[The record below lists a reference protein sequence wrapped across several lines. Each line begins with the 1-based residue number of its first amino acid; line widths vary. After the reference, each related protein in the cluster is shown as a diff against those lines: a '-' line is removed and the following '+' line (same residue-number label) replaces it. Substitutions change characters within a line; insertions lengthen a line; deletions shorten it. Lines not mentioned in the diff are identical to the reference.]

1 MSREVQGQSHRV
13 LVYLLPAVCGALLIN
28 ITKFFEVTNVNVCKD
43 FTGCDC
49 GHVIRWVKYS
59 GLHNCHPSEFLQ
71 CESLVATLI
80 PRLYT
85 QYNFFNFLMLSI
97 EEAVENDFWLKNI

>member
-28 ITKFFEVTNVNVCKD
+28 ITKFFEVTNVNVCED

-49 GHVIRWVKYS
+49 GHVIRWFKYS
-59 GLHNCHPSEFLQ
+59 GLHNCHPTEFLQ

-80 PRLYT
+80 P
-85 QYNFFNFLMLSI
+85 
-97 EEAVENDFWLKNI
+97 DFTPNTTFSTF